1 MAKKFY
7 QASRMCVC
15 CRKRDFQ
22 QNMLRLRCSDSN
34 IEIFKGS
41 GRTFYLCD
49 NCLEDDKKLSR
60 SLMRQCK
67 SGDKDKLMN
76 KLKEIITDDR

>member
-1 MAKKFY
+1 MAKNFY
-7 QASRMCVC
+7 QASRMCIS

-22 QNMLRLRCSDSN
+22 QNMLRLRCIDGN
-34 IEIFKGS
+34 IEIFNGS
-41 GRTFYLCD
+41 GRTFYLCND
-49 NCLEDDKKLSR
+49 CLKDEKKLLR

-67 SGDKDKLMN
+67 SGDKEKLMN

>member
-7 QASRMCVC
+7 QPSRMCVS
-15 CRKRDFQ
+15 CRERFQ
-22 QNMLRLRCSDSN
+22 QKDMLRLQCIDGNLEVFRG
-34 IEIFKGS
+34 F
-41 GRTFYLCD
+41 GRTFYLCND
-49 NCLEDDKKLSR
+49 CLKDEKKLLR

-67 SGDKDKLMN
+67 SGDKEKLMN